1 METVNIRE
9 AKARL
14 LQLVEKAATGE
25 DVVICRNGRP
35 VARLTGLSGKQAIR
49 YGVLTDQIEVAED
62 FDSPL
67 PDEVIGRFEGR

>member
-62 FDSPL
+62 FDLPL